1 MVQSS
6 AGRIIVMREGLEREQ
21 EENTE
26 ILISFMYQ
34 DGNVQEGLGR
44 RDIK

>member
-1 MVQSS
+1 
-6 AGRIIVMREGLEREQ
+6 MREGLERQ
-21 EENTE
+21 QVENTE

-34 DGNVQEGLGR
+34 DGEVQEELVR

>member
-6 AGRIIVMREGLEREQ
+6 DGRIIVMREGLEREQ
-21 EENTE
+21 GENTE
-26 ILISFMYQ
+26 IPISFMYQ
-34 DGNVQEGLGR
+34 DGEVQEGLIR